1 MKMRNWRGD
10 FEKRK
15 AAEPERTEKEKRKAK
30 AKEEKCGNF
39 NV

>member
-1 MKMRNWRGD
+1 MKMPNWRGD
-10 FEKRK
+10 SEKRK

-30 AKEEKCGNF
+30 EEKCGNF